1 MVLLIKNKS
10 ARATQLNLLTAEELA
25 QLPTNNIPSEGI
37 FSVFDRKAV
46 AAKSRNHK
54 FKAKHI
60 RNDRTFY
67 QSSVSNIPDQKVSA
81 ILKILNA
88 REKVWDSK
96 QRELHE
102 NKVIEKLKKANNQSI
117 YKAKLLQQCK
127 TWGGPAA
134 SMEEL
139 NEILQKHTEIDK
151 KVVRTEVSYYR
162 VTHKTEISY
171 QLNLFK
177 VNRITHEER
186 LINFCVLLGQ
196 NGQKV

>member
-1 MVLLIKNKS
+1 MDTLEQYLVKYRHIVVSPPTNETETLLLESMCLNAFKSMMLQCGREYGFANKNEP

-54 FKAKHI
+54 FKAKSI
-60 RNDRTFY
+60 RNDMTLY

-88 REKVWDSK
+88 REKECDSK

-102 NKVIEKLKKANNQSI
+102 NKIIEKLKKANNQSI
-117 YKAKLLQQCK
+117 YTTKLLQ
-127 TWGGPAA
+127 
-134 SMEEL
+134 
-139 NEILQKHTEIDK
+139 
-151 KVVRTEVSYYR
+151 
-162 VTHKTEISY
+162 
-171 QLNLFK
+171 
-177 VNRITHEER
+177 
-186 LINFCVLLGQ
+186 
-196 NGQKV
+196 

>member
-88 REKVWDSK
+88 REKEWDSK

-102 NKVIEKLKKANNQSI
+102 NKIIEKLKKANNQSI
-117 YKAKLLQQCK
+117 YTTKLLQQ
-127 TWGGPAA
+127 
-134 SMEEL
+134 
-139 NEILQKHTEIDK
+139 
-151 KVVRTEVSYYR
+151 
-162 VTHKTEISY
+162 
-171 QLNLFK
+171 
-177 VNRITHEER
+177 
-186 LINFCVLLGQ
+186 
-196 NGQKV
+196 